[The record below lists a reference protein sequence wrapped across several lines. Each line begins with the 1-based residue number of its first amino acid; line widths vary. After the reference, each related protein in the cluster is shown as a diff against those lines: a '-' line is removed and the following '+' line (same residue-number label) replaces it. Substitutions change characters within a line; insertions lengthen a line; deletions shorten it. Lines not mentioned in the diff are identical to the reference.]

1 MQIIRQI
8 YNFVKSVLR
17 GYMYYIL
24 GEMRTPLN
32 MNGRW
37 SVAEL
42 FTLLDAS
49 HYVTLGHQTVPR
61 GRKGQAQAT
70 GHLGDHRDASCIP
83 V

>member
-8 YNFVKSVLR
+8 LILLNLFYEVIR
-17 GYMYYIL
+17 IL
-24 GEMRTPLN
+24 GERRTPLS

-37 SVAEL
+37 SVARL
-42 FTLLDAS
+42 FTLLHAS
-49 HYVTLGHQTVPR
+49 HYVTRGHQTVPR

-70 GHLGDHRDASCIP
+70 GQLGDHRDASCIP